1 MKTLKKLSLLLV
13 AFLCMVSLASCQ
25 EPEVRNTSVPTA
37 DLNSSAVIA
46 TSGDYSV
53 TNDIFYAKL
62 RANGYTTVLNKIKS
76 TLFSSE
82 LEYVKG
88 QINLGD
94 ATVNDYEQDLFDVY
108 ASDVFG
114 TSSADSIE
122 AFDED
127 ELTTLFEKLI
137 DKYNNRGILL
147 TKEDIKY
154 SIENDKVKFTYIPQE
169 IIDEALINIAVRKAA
184 KDALEKIVDSERI
197 EDDEKKLVTNSNYIS
212 PANLKSYYES
222 NTKTYGT
229 YRAII
234 IQFNNLN
241 EARNAIAAVENELG
255 PLNDANALTFY
266 AKLYNTYYNYR
277 SQLELTDPFANSN
290 DSSKNVF
297 EVTEDKDELTSISSS
312 VKNLVTTTLD
322 EDGQYIKEPFNQNNK
337 YVMVYRGK
345 TEFDINKRFG
355 ISDNNEVIEWDDLEA
370 KNAEEF
376 IKLKAEIR
384 EKLIDNKVSSYTT
397 TILSKR
403 IKAADI
409 EVYDP
414 FFEFK
419 FKGDYD
425 KEYELIDPSKFDNN
439 NIFKIAVTNSES
451 STQETYTYSV
461 QDFYN
466 DQTKLSGLT
475 IVVDQLVL
483 DYVYDL
489 KDKFLDS
496 DKINDLDAELD
507 KSISSFEKNE
517 NTAYPS
523 AVGLELYLLANFGYT
538 NRDDV
543 YKYNKLAEN
552 AKTAYLNQRVFDE
565 WAVKDADGNYTHEI
579 NYDKLNILQ
588 NILDAGNKNKENL
601 FSINIDH
608 LLIYIDDDGDGSPD
622 DPKDFL
628 KNIDDKDK
636 FYEALLQLSRAIY
649 KEANCEE
656 LTKSN
661 DLMEILNYIVTAYNK
676 NAPLF
681 SEEGVTWAKYKNYNF
696 LLKVESLSSGGD
708 TTQSNV
714 GNYVKEFGDYVK
726 KLYTKVSEN
735 KVSIDKD
742 KPIFYFV
749 NSLDKSP
756 ETMDDICSTEFG
768 YHMIVVNSYEEQGT
782 TKNTSSS
789 DTNGYQKNIQILLN
803 EMDKDTTED
812 NIYVVVPD
820 TYNEDGKEA
829 TMNQL
834 FTFYVQQQNGA
845 TSTFDSTLRDVL
857 SAMFSESITR
867 YTSAGFQNFLLFQE
881 LNIIIADGNS
891 LMAKQLEN
899 YEGYLIR
906 TSQSYDKEDKFSSW
920 YNGTLNWARPYSD

>member
-62 RANGYTTVLNKIKS
+62 RVNGYTTVLNKIKS

-290 DSSKNVF
+290 DSSKTVF

-376 IKLKAEIR
+376 TKLKAEIR
-384 EKLIDNKVSSYTT
+384 EELIDNKVSSYTT

-496 DKINDLDAELD
+496 DKINDLEAELD

-523 AVGLELYLLANFGYT
+523 AVGLELYQIG
-538 NRDDV
+538 
-543 YKYNKLAEN
+543 
-552 AKTAYLNQRVFDE
+552 
-565 WAVKDADGNYTHEI
+565 
-579 NYDKLNILQ
+579 
-588 NILDAGNKNKENL
+588 
-601 FSINIDH
+601 
-608 LLIYIDDDGDGSPD
+608 
-622 DPKDFL
+622 
-628 KNIDDKDK
+628 
-636 FYEALLQLSRAIY
+636 RAH
-649 KEANCEE
+649 
-656 LTKSN
+656 
-661 DLMEILNYIVTAYNK
+661 V
-676 NAPLF
+676 
-681 SEEGVTWAKYKNYNF
+681 
-696 LLKVESLSSGGD
+696 
-708 TTQSNV
+708 
-714 GNYVKEFGDYVK
+714 
-726 KLYTKVSEN
+726 
-735 KVSIDKD
+735 
-742 KPIFYFV
+742 
-749 NSLDKSP
+749 
-756 ETMDDICSTEFG
+756 
-768 YHMIVVNSYEEQGT
+768 
-782 TKNTSSS
+782 
-789 DTNGYQKNIQILLN
+789 
-803 EMDKDTTED
+803 
-812 NIYVVVPD
+812 
-820 TYNEDGKEA
+820 
-829 TMNQL
+829 
-834 FTFYVQQQNGA
+834 
-845 TSTFDSTLRDVL
+845 
-857 SAMFSESITR
+857 
-867 YTSAGFQNFLLFQE
+867 
-881 LNIIIADGNS
+881 
-891 LMAKQLEN
+891 
-899 YEGYLIR
+899 
-906 TSQSYDKEDKFSSW
+906 
-920 YNGTLNWARPYSD
+920 